1 MKLTKG
7 KIFKLINKKKQ
18 TKKTY
23 KSKNKIIKNKK
34 TFRTKRKI
42 NLSNTSL
49 KNSIFK
55 SSKDDNERK
64 EKDHS
69 ETEELVVD
77 NKEIQDPIEVLE
89 NKDGTIDNDEKTKE
103 TEERGEFKEINGFSE
118 TKEEPEIKE
127 HDNMHPELQDFEETT
142 DSQDIQDIEEIS
154 DNKDIEKD
162 NENDEPKL
170 IDETPIEIEFEDLD
184 IENNSENNIEKEPS
198 VESNDLEI
206 TQPNTTI
213 ETKIEYDSPS
223 EKLFQNEDSENVLP
237 PKKSK
242 KRFRLTKKSRMD
254 KIV

>member
-1 MKLTKG
+1 
-7 KIFKLINKKKQ
+7 
-18 TKKTY
+18 
-23 KSKNKIIKNKK
+23 
-34 TFRTKRKI
+34 
-42 NLSNTSL
+42 
-49 KNSIFK
+49 
-55 SSKDDNERK
+55 
-64 EKDHS
+64 
-69 ETEELVVD
+69 
-77 NKEIQDPIEVLE
+77 
-89 NKDGTIDNDEKTKE
+89 
-103 TEERGEFKEINGFSE
+103 
-118 TKEEPEIKE
+118 
-127 HDNMHPELQDFEETT
+127 MHPELQDFEETT